1 MKTKEYTFKEG
12 FTIKPR
18 SIPDGIV
25 FAMGETHICESNV
38 FDLYQNQEFI
48 KTYETFAQAKKNGI
62 KLTEALQ
69 YLTTNKL

>member
-25 FAMGETHICESNV
+25 FAMGETHVCESNV
-38 FDLYQNQEFI
+38 FDLYRGNEFI
-48 KTYETFAQAKKNGI
+48 KTYETFGEAKK
-62 KLTEALQ
+62 ALQ
-69 YLTTNKL
+69 FLNQNKL